1 MRDIIIDLQ
10 KSDTWKIQLT
20 VTINYISWKDAEEE
34 HVMHLTSSNRRFVS
48 YNNANEVV
56 DKRYESL
63 FSRYQGNLEK
73 SMERSGFIYDSVQL
87 IYYICHKV
95 DFRRGGSYINSSE

>member
-1 MRDIIIDLQ
+1 M
-10 KSDTWKIQLT
+10 
-20 VTINYISWKDAEEE
+20 
-34 HVMHLTSSNRRFVS
+34 S

-87 IYYICHKV
+87 IYYKCHKV
-95 DFRRGGSYINSSE
+95 DFRRGGSYINSPE

>member
-20 VTINYISWKDAEEE
+20 ITINYISWKDAEEN
-34 HVMHLTSSNRRFVS
+34 HVMHLTNSNRRFMS
-48 YNNANEVV
+48 HNNANEVV
-56 DKRYESL
+56 DKRNESL

-73 SMERSGFIYDSVQL
+73 SMERTGFIYDSVQL
-87 IYYICHKV
+87 IYYKCHKV